1 MNELLN
7 LAKIAASNAGK
18 EILKHYNDYKVIKKP
33 DNSPLTS
40 ADLAANETIFKILG
54 KTGIEICSEESI
66 LEADKMGENDT
77 FWLVDPLDGTR
88 DFIAKNGEFCVC
100 IALIKNSRPILSVIF
115 IPTKNELFYSAGDN
129 KVFINDELIKPN
141 SNYITPN
148 VLLLG
153 RSGMGKRRIA
163 LAKNFGLSFKRVG
176 SAIKFCQ
183 IAKSQALLYPR
194 FGDSYLWD
202 IAAGDFLVVQS
213 GGIILDLKTKKK
225 PLYNGKKLLNSP
237 FIAIDK
243 NSIHLKEQILK
254 KIDEILVKEKSNN
267 NATF

>member
-1 MNELLN
+1 MHNLL
-7 LAKIAASNAGK
+7 LAAKNAALLAGK
-18 EILKHYNDYKVIKKP
+18 EILEHYSNYKVLQKP

-40 ADLAANETIFKILG
+40 ADLAANEAIFKILS

-115 IPTKNELFYSAGDN
+115 LPTKNELFYSAGDN

-141 SNYITPN
+141 LDCKTPN
-148 VLLLG
+148 LLLLG

-163 LAKNFGLSFKRVG
+163 LAKSFNLSFKRVG

-183 IAKSQALLYPR
+183 IAKSKAMLYPR

-202 IAAGDFLVVQS
+202 VAAGDFLVVQS
-213 GGIILDLKTKKK
+213 GGEIIDLKSRKK

-237 FIAIDK
+237 FVVIDK
-243 NSIHLKEQILK
+243 NSIHLKEQILN
-254 KIDEILVKEKSNN
+254 KIDELLTASEI
-267 NATF
+267 

>member
-7 LAKIAASNAGK
+7 LAKIAALNAGK

-66 LEADKMGENDT
+66 LEVDKMGENDT

-213 GGIILDLKTKKK
+213 GGEIIDLKSRKK

-237 FIAIDK
+237 FVVIDK
-243 NSIHLKEQILK
+243 NSIHLKEQILN
-254 KIDEILVKEKSNN
+254 KIDEILKIQ
-267 NATF
+267 

>member
-7 LAKIAASNAGK
+7 LAKISALNAGE

-40 ADLAANETIFKILG
+40 ADLAANEAIFKILS

-88 DFIAKNGEFCVC
+88 DYIAKNGEFCVC

-115 IPTKNELFYSAGDN
+115 LPTKNELFYSAGDN
-129 KVFINDELIKPN
+129 KVFINDELIKTLN
-141 SNYITPN
+141 CKTPN
-148 VLLLG
+148 LLLLG

-163 LAKNFGLSFKRVG
+163 LANNFGLSFKRVG

-183 IAKSQALLYPR
+183 IARSEALLYPR

-202 IAAGDFLVVQS
+202 VAAGDFLIVQS
-213 GGIILDLKTKKK
+213 GGEIIDLKSKKR

-237 FIAIDK
+237 FVVIDK
-243 NSIHLKEQILK
+243 NSIHLKEQILN
-254 KIDEILVKEKSNN
+254 KIDEILTASEI
-267 NATF
+267 

>member
-1 MNELLN
+1 MDELLN
-7 LAKIAASNAGK
+7 LAKIAALNAGK
-18 EILKHYNDYKVIKKP
+18 EILKHYNNYKVVKKP

-40 ADLAANETIFKILG
+40 ADLAANEAIFKILG

-115 IPTKNELFYSAGDN
+115 LPTKNEMLYSAGDN
-129 KVFINDELIKPN
+129 KVFINDELINNLNCK
-141 SNYITPN
+141 TPN
-148 VLLLG
+148 LLLLG

-163 LAKNFGLSFKRVG
+163 LADSFNLSFKRVG
-176 SAIKFCQ
+176 SALKFCQ
-183 IAKSQALLYPR
+183 IAKSEAMLYPR

-202 IAAGDFLVVQS
+202 VAAGDFLVVQS
-213 GGIILDLKTKKK
+213 GGEIIDLKTRKK

-237 FIAIDK
+237 FVAIDK
-243 NSIHLKEQILK
+243 NSIHLKEQILN
-254 KIDEILVKEKSNN
+254 KIDEILKI
-267 NATF
+267 